1 MTNNYEQNDS
11 ITSADPDICNKL
23 LSRLNKAQGQLSGV
37 MKMITEGK
45 DCQETVYQLAAVSK
59 AINNSTI
66 LLIAANLEKCIAEG
80 GPDQKENADKLKKL
94 FLTLA

>member
-1 MTNNYEQNDS
+1 MGYSSHMNNNYEQNDS

-37 MKMITEGK
+37 MKMITEGQ

-59 AINNSTI
+59 AIN
-66 LLIAANLEKCIAEG
+66 KCIAEG

>member
-1 MTNNYEQNDS
+1 MGYSSHMNNNYEQNDS

-59 AINNSTI
+59 AINNS
-66 LLIAANLEKCIAEG
+66 
-80 GPDQKENADKLKKL
+80 P
-94 FLTLA
+94 FY